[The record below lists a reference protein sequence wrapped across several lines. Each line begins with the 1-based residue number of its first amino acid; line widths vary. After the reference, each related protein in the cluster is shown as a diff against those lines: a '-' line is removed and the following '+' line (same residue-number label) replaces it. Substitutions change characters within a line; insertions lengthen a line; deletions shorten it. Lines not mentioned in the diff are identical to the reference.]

1 METVRVVRGKR
12 KWKKDFAHLSIISSP
27 GLLPALFGPRAEN
40 ILMDIYLSEKNLF
53 FYKNTY
59 FALVDSRPAGLAL
72 VYSTPRGPAHGSPWP
87 GISSPPAD
95 PVWYSMQDP

>member
-53 FYKNTY
+53 FYNRWLRFFFATGEHQNCHCEKASQNSVGFHVKPPDLFSTY
-59 FALVDSRPAGLAL
+59 
-72 VYSTPRGPAHGSPWP
+72 
-87 GISSPPAD
+87 
-95 PVWYSMQDP
+95 